1 MQDFG
6 AKSSWA
12 TDRNCKFDVIKM
24 GKPIIPET
32 AEALPK
38 ETSLET
44 LLPMDTMLNRCDI
57 RLEVSL

>member
-1 MQDFG
+1 M
-6 AKSSWA
+6 
-12 TDRNCKFDVIKM
+12 R
-24 GKPIIPET
+24 KPIPET

-57 RLEVSL
+57 RLEVSLYNSSVKC